1 MTVNP
6 TIYLKKSLKIQF
18 SSQMFHTIFILD
30 NNMLIEGWIQN
41 PYSHFKTEFLRAF
54 VQRNCISNTP

>member
-41 PYSHFKTEFLRAF
+41 PYSNIKDRVFSRLR
-54 VQRNCISNTP
+54 ST